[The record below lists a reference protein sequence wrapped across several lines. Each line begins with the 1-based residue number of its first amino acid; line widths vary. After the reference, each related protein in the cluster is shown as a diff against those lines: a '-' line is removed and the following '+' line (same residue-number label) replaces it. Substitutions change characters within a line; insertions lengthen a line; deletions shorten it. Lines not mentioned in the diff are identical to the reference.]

1 MNIDIKIRR
10 KILFFIFE
18 IFYFVSKVLVKI
30 ICYRVYFRNNLN
42 LFYCVMEI
50 GVYVVVNIF

>member
-50 GVYVVVNIF
+50 GVNTF